1 MAFSISGTVEL
12 ARWWWTFILRGVLA
26 IAFGILAFLAPGLG
40 IGVLVGLF
48 AAWALIDGATN
59 LWEGIQRR
67 TKDRSWWLSVLE
79 GIVSILAGVV
89 ALLFPVWAAA
99 TLVLLIAAWA
109 VVTGVFEIVAA
120 IRLREQIKG
129 EFWMGLAGV
138 ASILYGVVLFLFPA
152 AGALAIVWLIGGFAI
167 AFGAFMI
174 VLGWRLR
181 SIDQMAK
188 IDAAHDYSRS
198 T

>member
-1 MAFSISGTVEL
+1 MAFSVSGTVEL

-26 IAFGILAFLAPGLG
+26 IAFGILAFLAPTWG

-59 LWEGIQRR
+59 VWEGIQRR
-67 TKDRSWWLSVLE
+67 TKDRSWWLSVVE
-79 GIVSILAGVV
+79 GIVSILAGVL

-109 VVTGVFEIVAA
+109 IVTGVFEIVAA
-120 IRLREQIKG
+120 IRLRERIKG
-129 EFWMGLAGV
+129 EFWMGLAGL

-167 AFGAFMI
+167 AFGAFLI

-181 SIDQMAK
+181 SVDQMAK
-188 IDAAHDYSRS
+188 MDAAHDYNRS